1 MRGGGGAIL
10 NAPAAGAAGDL
21 DVAGAQGG
29 SSILDFA
36 LAVELVT
43 DGIDRREAVE
53 HFGAFCME

>member
-1 MRGGGGAIL
+1 MRRAT
-10 NAPAAGAAGDL
+10 GAAGNL
-21 DVAGAQGG
+21 DVAGAHGW